1 MKNDYKI
8 MLILFG
14 SLVTFML
21 CCFVNKIEMIKNIVN
36 RLSKIRKRFNSVN
49 IEPTQEETQE
59 ETQQE
64 TQQETQEQEET
75 KEETKYEE
83 IPLYH
88 QI

>member
-49 IEPTQEETQE
+49 IEPTQEETQ
-59 ETQQE
+59 QE
-64 TQQETQEQEET
+64 TQQETQEQEEI

>member
-8 MLILFG
+8 TLILFG
-14 SLVTFML
+14 SLATFML

-49 IEPTQEETQE
+49 IEPTEE

-64 TQQETQEQEET
+64 TQQETQH
-75 KEETKYEE
+75 EETKYEE
-83 IPLYH
+83 TSLY
-88 QI
+88 QQV

>member
-8 MLILFG
+8 MLILFA

-36 RLSKIRKRFNSVN
+36 RLSKIRKRFNSIN
-49 IEPTQEETQE
+49 IEPTDEYTQ

-64 TQQETQEQEET
+64 TQQET
-75 KEETKYEE
+75 KYEE
-83 IPLYH
+83 ETLY
-88 QI
+88 QKI

>member
-49 IEPTQEETQE
+49 IEPTQEETQ
-59 ETQQE
+59 
-64 TQQETQEQEET
+64 QETQEQEET